1 MNGSNSF
8 KEELVSRPHVAMRK
22 IRDVLRLS
30 IGEGLSLRQIG
41 ASLHIPVTT
50 AGDYVRRAKN
60 AGLSWPLPD
69 DLDDDSLESMLFG
82 SPEPVS
88 TQIRPMPDWAKIH
101 LELRRPHVTRLLLWY
116 EYKETFPDGIGYS
129 QFCEHYKHFASKV
142 DVVMRQNHK
151 AGERLYVDF
160 SGGKVPIYNNSRTEI
175 ETEAELFVSALGV
188 SALIYA
194 EALSSQE
201 LMYWI
206 EVHVR
211 NFEFLGGTSQLLI
224 PDNLR
229 SGVTRSHRY
238 EPEINATYQEM
249 AAYYG
254 VAILPARVFH
264 PKDKSKAESS
274 VLLVERW
281 ILARLR
287 NERFTSIAEANLAIR
302 ELVEWINNRPFK
314 VLPGSRRSVFEEID
328 RPALRPL
335 PQIPYEF
342 ATWKTQRVNIDYHVE
357 VRADRHFY
365 SVPYQLVREKVE
377 VRLSAK
383 TVEIYY
389 KSKRIASHLRSSVRF
404 GYSTDPSHMP
414 ESHRR
419 HLEWSP
425 QRILSW
431 AEKTGPMTQEMVQ
444 AVMDSRAHPEQGYRT
459 CLGILRLGKSYG
471 VDRLEAA
478 CKRALLIHSYSYR
491 SIESILKTGLD
502 SKPLPEAIPQR
513 THPHHQNIRG
523 PGYYS

>member
-1 MNGSNSF
+1 MSSYREKNLLWRSLASIWRSTINTPPSAAALSF
-8 KEELVSRPHVAMRK
+8 LCR
-22 IRDVLRLS
+22 IRD
-30 IGEGLSLRQIG
+30 
-41 ASLHIPVTT
+41 
-50 AGDYVRRAKN
+50 K
-60 AGLSWPLPD
+60 
-69 DLDDDSLESMLFG
+69 
-82 SPEPVS
+82 
-88 TQIRPMPDWAKIH
+88 
-101 LELRRPHVTRLLLWY
+101 
-116 EYKETFPDGIGYS
+116 
-129 QFCEHYKHFASKV
+129 
-142 DVVMRQNHK
+142 
-151 AGERLYVDF
+151 
-160 SGGKVPIYNNSRTEI
+160 
-175 ETEAELFVSALGV
+175 
-188 SALIYA
+188 
-194 EALSSQE
+194 
-201 LMYWI
+201 
-206 EVHVR
+206 
-211 NFEFLGGTSQLLI
+211 
-224 PDNLR
+224 
-229 SGVTRSHRY
+229 
-238 EPEINATYQEM
+238 
-249 AAYYG
+249 
-254 VAILPARVFH
+254 
-264 PKDKSKAESS
+264 KDKSKAESS

-314 VLPGSRRSVFEEID
+314 VLPGSWRSVFEEID

-513 THPHHQNIRG
+513 THPHHENIRG